1 MQQTDYQIA
10 KEVSTTL
17 EVFKE
22 MVVTPAIPSIFRKYL
37 RDFKGDK
44 EFVTKTTSKGLTVTR
59 LK

>member
-22 MVVTPAIPSIFRKYL
+22 MVVTPAIPSTFRKYL

-44 EFVTKTTSKGLTVTR
+44 EFITKITTEGLRITR